1 MKRTFII
8 LSSILTMVTAA
19 EAQSSVW
26 TLQDCISYAKQ
37 NNIDIR
43 RTRVQSESAAIDVL
57 TAKAAFWPTL
67 SFSAGYNLTNAP
79 WGGSGYDLTNSQ
91 WGNNKNYSGGN
102 FGLNA
107 GWTVFNGTRKKNIT
121 LSQTT
126 EQQSQLSVAET
137 ENTITEQIMQL
148 YVQILYSQEAVKVQE
163 AQLETS
169 RELANLAEEKARL
182 GSISKSDCIQI
193 TSEVSQNNYQLVS
206 QIATVKE
213 YLLRLKLLL
222 NLDAEGD
229 MEIASV
235 DYSDDDVLAALPAAS
250 DVLAAAL
257 GYRPEIQN
265 SKLDVESSELD
276 IQIAKAGYYPTVSL
290 SASTGSSFS
299 TGYDNGFGDQVK
311 SNWSNSIGLNVSVPI
326 ISGRQTKSAVE
337 KARLNVET
345 SKMALENEELTL
357 RQTIELLWLT
367 AASSQ
372 ENYVAARDQLQAA
385 QESCDVVEE
394 QFKQGQKTATDLL
407 SERTNLLSAKQQAL
421 QAKYMAIYNIDML
434 KFYSGAY

>member
-102 FGLNA
+102 FGLSA

>member
-163 AQLETS
+163 AQLEPS
-169 RELANLAEEKARL
+169 RELANFAEEKARL

>member
-193 TSEVSQNNYQLVS
+193 TSEVSQNNYQFVS

-213 YLLRLKLLL
+213 NLLRLKLLL